1 MGWFILG
8 FCVSA
13 ICCAFG
19 ALYCAQD
26 GEVIDL
32 GDGYAI
38 KMELIKKD

>member
-1 MGWFILG
+1 MGWFIFG

-13 ICCAFG
+13 ILCALG

-26 GEVIDL
+26 GEVIYL